1 MRHGS
6 TFRLRGRIRWVADVS
21 TVTLLVEI
29 IERNK
34 SAFDVNVE
42 PSPVTA
48 PIPNPATSS

>member
-6 TFRLRGRIRWVADVS
+6 TFRLRGRIRSVEDVS

-42 PSPVTA
+42 PSPA